1 MSDAMT
7 DELDTARLDESV
19 SAMLA
24 DAGQVA
30 LRHFRTA
37 IQSDDKGGVHGFDPV
52 TEADRGVEDLLRARL
67 HDEFGDHEVLGEERG
82 SSGTPGRYRWLIDPI
97 DGTKSFV
104 TGSPLWGIL
113 LGLLDRG
120 SGPCPED
127 PGRPVAG
134 WMHQPYIGETFGG
147 VVGHTGGGSAWIE
160 RDGARS
166 PLTTRNRRSI
176 GEAQMYTTFPGM
188 FWRGDERA
196 AFDRL
201 SSTVQLARF
210 GGDCY
215 AYCLLA
221 MGHIDLV
228 VEASLQPY
236 DIVALIPIVE
246 GAGGIVTGRHGEPAA
261 GGGFVV
267 AAANEQIHEQALAVL
282 NHTPHQQE
290 SP

>member
-1 MSDAMT
+1 MSDAMI
-7 DELDTARLDESV
+7 DEPDDLDTARLDARV

-24 DAGQVA
+24 DAGQLA
-30 LRHFRTA
+30 LQYFRTA
-37 IQSDDKGGVHGFDPV
+37 IEPDDKGGVHGFDPV

-97 DGTKSFV
+97 DGTKAFV

-113 LGLLDRG
+113 LGLLDDG
-120 SGPCPED
+120 K
-127 PGRPVAG
+127 PVAG
-134 WMHQPYIGETFGG
+134 WMHQPYIGETFAGF
-147 VVGHTGGGSAWIE
+147 VGGGAAQAWVE
-160 RDGARS
+160 RDGERT
-166 PLTTRNRRSI
+166 PLATRNRRSI
-176 GEAQMYTTFPGM
+176 AEAQMYTTFPGM
-188 FWRGDERA
+188 FWQDDERA

-201 SSTVQLARF
+201 SDTVQLARF

-221 MGHIDLV
+221 MGQIDLV

-246 GAGGIVTGRHGEPAA
+246 AAGGIVTGRHGDSAA

-267 AAANEQIHEQALAVL
+267 ASANEQIHEQALAVL
-282 NHTPHQQE
+282 NQE
-290 SP
+290 SS